1 MDSKRRNRIIKSGF
15 SRIKSYKLRTFFMM
29 LGIIIGITA
38 LSLTLTLGN
47 GIEKKIMQSVSKI
60 FNSNN
65 VVLTAEMID
74 EKGPQQKNDYPNATL
89 KIADVEA
96 IASQLTELVG
106 FDYMD
111 VLAEQS
117 VSFSGQ
123 NAISN
128 IKGCSET
135 GEHIWNRP
143 VSSGEFFS
151 KEDVKSSKRV
161 AVIGSKIANSLF
173 QGQDPIGQ
181 QIRIANNPF
190 QVIGVMESCGMDP
203 HGMDLDED
211 IYVPITTFMDRV
223 KNIDYIMAAKFE
235 FENEEAGNKSVEQI
249 RQIMRDRHSL
259 TEGEADDFT
268 MVTPSM
274 VKQVVGNMTKIFK
287 VLLPA
292 IAIIALI
299 AGGIVI
305 VVLMSTS
312 VNQRIK
318 EIGLR
323 KAIGATDSDIRLQF
337 MAESVFIVIIGG
349 IVGLIL
355 GLVLSKITSDKLN
368 AIFYIPWQTI
378 VAGILLPIVT
388 GFLAGVLPANKAAKC
403 QPVES
408 LK

>member
-1 MDSKRRNRIIKSGF
+1 MDTTRRNRILKSGF

-47 GIEKKIMQSVSKI
+47 GIEKKIMQNVSKI

-65 VVLTAEMID
+65 IVITAEMID
-74 EKGPQQKNDYPNATL
+74 QKGPRQKGDSPNATL
-89 KIADVEA
+89 KIQDIEA
-96 IASQLTELVG
+96 IASQLGNVVG
-106 FDYMD
+106 YDYTSI
-111 VLAEQS
+111 LAEQT

-123 NAISN
+123 NVISN

-143 VSSGEFFS
+143 VSSGSFFI

-161 AVIGSKIANSLF
+161 AVIGSKIASTLF
-173 QGQDPIGQ
+173 PSQNPIGQ

-190 QVIGVMESCGMDP
+190 QVVGVLEPRGMDP

-211 IYVPITTFMDRV
+211 IMIPITTFMDRV
-223 KNIDYIMAAKFE
+223 NNVDYIMAAKFE
-235 FENEEAGNKSVEQI
+235 FANEETGANAIEPI
-249 RQIMRDRHSL
+249 RKILRERHSL
-259 TEGEADDFT
+259 TDNEADDFS
-268 MVTPSM
+268 MITPAL
-274 VKQVVGNMTKIFK
+274 VKSIIADMTKVFR

-292 IAIIALI
+292 IAVISLLV
-299 AGGIVI
+299 GGIVI

-323 KAIGATDSDIRLQF
+323 KAIGANESDIWLQF
-337 MAESVFIVIIGG
+337 MVESVFIVMIGG
-349 IVGLIL
+349 LIGLVL
-355 GLVLSKITSDKLN
+355 GLVLSKISSNKLD

-378 VAGILLPIVT
+378 VAGIVLPIIT
-388 GFLAGVLPANKAAKC
+388 GLLAGVLPANKAAKC
-403 QPVES
+403 QPVET